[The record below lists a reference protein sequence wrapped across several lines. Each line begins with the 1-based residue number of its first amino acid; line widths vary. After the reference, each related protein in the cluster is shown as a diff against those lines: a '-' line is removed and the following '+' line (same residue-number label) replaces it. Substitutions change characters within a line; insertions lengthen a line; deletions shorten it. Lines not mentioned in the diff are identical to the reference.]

1 MVAVFAG
8 ESGGS
13 AVHAADIGSKTK
25 QAQSSQKSDVNV
37 REEASAAVGSY
48 LQLQQQ
54 QQKGTRSQSTG
65 QRQDSIV
72 TRRQSGLWE
81 RTGSRLQR
89 ADTTS
94 LSKGS

>member
-25 QAQSSQKSDVNV
+25 QAQSSQNSDVNV
-37 REEASAAVGSY
+37 REEASAEVGSY
-48 LQLQQQ
+48 LQLQQ

-65 QRQDSIV
+65 KRQDSIV